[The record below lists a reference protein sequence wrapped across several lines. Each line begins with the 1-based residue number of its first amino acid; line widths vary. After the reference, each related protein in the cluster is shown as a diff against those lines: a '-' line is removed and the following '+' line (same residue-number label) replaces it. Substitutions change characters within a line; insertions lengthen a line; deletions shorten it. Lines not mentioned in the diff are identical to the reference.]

1 MPGDQQG
8 KGRAVALSGGGGEG
22 LVGRVHQHHD
32 KSDARAAA
40 ILMRIGKDFQTVH
53 KTALSRNAGKGARP
67 SDLFADQK
75 IRPS

>member
-40 ILMRIGKDFQTVH
+40 ILGRIGKDFQKVQ
-53 KTALSRNAGKGARP
+53 KSAPFPECRKGGA
-67 SDLFADQK
+67 AV
-75 IRPS
+75 